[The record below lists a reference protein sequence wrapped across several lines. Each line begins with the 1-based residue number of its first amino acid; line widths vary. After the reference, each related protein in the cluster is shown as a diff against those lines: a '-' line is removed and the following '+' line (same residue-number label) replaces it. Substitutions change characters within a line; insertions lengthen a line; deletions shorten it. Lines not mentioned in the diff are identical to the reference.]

1 MLQIAVF
8 AVVLV
13 AVYAVKAFAVA
24 RKHQELAAQS
34 VSFSWMHPRKEALAV
49 LGNSSA
55 RQRRYCRSC
64 VSVSVCFSFSM
75 VFCSFPLMTF

>member
-49 LGNSSA
+49 LAATAQKAKPAARTQRPQFQMNTSSM
-55 RQRRYCRSC
+55 RR
-64 VSVSVCFSFSM
+64 VGGVGA
-75 VFCSFPLMTF
+75 